1 MTQADE
7 RYVVVGL
14 GNPGPKYAATRH
26 NLGYR
31 VVSLLAERMAGRFK
45 VLKMPSARV
54 EVVEG
59 RLAGRPVVLVR
70 PLSYMNDSG
79 GPVAGVARYYRVPPE
94 QVVIVHD
101 ELDLP
106 FGSMRLKR
114 GGGDA
119 GHNGLRSITSALGSP
134 EYNRVRVGIGRP
146 PGHRSGADYV
156 LHEFARAER
165 AELPYEID
173 RAADAVEALLSD
185 GLESAQNEYND

>member
-7 RYVVVGL
+7 RFVVVGL
-14 GNPGPKYAATRH
+14 GNPGPRYAATRH

-59 RLAGRPVVLVR
+59 RLAGHPVVLVR
-70 PLSYMNDSG
+70 PLAYMNDSG
-79 GPVAGVARYYRVPPE
+79 GPVAGVARYYKVPPE

-119 GHNGLRSITSALGSP
+119 GHNGLRSITAALGSP

-146 PGHRSGADYV
+146 PGRMSGADYV
-156 LHEFARAER
+156 LREFAAAER
-165 AELPYEID
+165 AGLPYEID
-173 RAADAVEALLSD
+173 RVADAVEALLGD
-185 GLESAQNEYND
+185 GLEAAQNDYND

>member
-1 MTQADE
+1 MADE
-7 RYVVVGL
+7 RFVVVGL
-14 GNPGPKYAATRH
+14 GNPGPRYAATRH

-31 VVSLLAERMAGRFK
+31 VVSLLARRMAGRFK

-59 RLAGRPVVLVR
+59 RLAGHPVVLVR

-79 GPVAGVARYYRVPPE
+79 APVAGVARYYKVPPE

-119 GHNGLRSITSALGSP
+119 GHNGLRSITVALGSS

-146 PGHRSGADYV
+146 PGRTSGADYV
-156 LHEFARAER
+156 LREFAAAEC

-173 RAADAVEALLSD
+173 RAADAVETLLGD
-185 GLESAQNEYND
+185 GLEAAQNDYND

>member
-1 MTQADE
+1 MSQADE
-7 RYVVVGL
+7 RFVVVGL
-14 GNPGPKYAATRH
+14 GNPGPKYATTRH

-31 VVSLLAERMAGRFK
+31 VVSLLAERIAGRFK
-45 VLKMPSARV
+45 VLKLPSTRV

-59 RLAGRPVVLVR
+59 RLAGHSVVLVR

-79 GPVAGVARYYRVPPE
+79 GPVAGVARYYKVPPE

-119 GHNGLRSITSALGSP
+119 GHNGLRSITAALGSP

-146 PGHRSGADYV
+146 PGRKSGADYV
-156 LHEFARAER
+156 LHEFAPAER

-173 RAADAVEALLSD
+173 RAADAVEALVSE
-185 GLESAQNEYND
+185 GLETAQNEYND

>member
-1 MTQADE
+1 MPDE
-7 RYVVVGL
+7 RFVVVGL

-45 VLKMPSARV
+45 VLKVPSVRV

-59 RLAGRPVVLVR
+59 RLAGHPVVLVR
-70 PLSYMNDSG
+70 PLSYMNESG
-79 GPVAGVARYYRVPPE
+79 GPVAGVARYYKVPPE

-106 FGSMRLKR
+106 FGSMRIKR

-119 GHNGLRSITSALGSP
+119 GHNGLRSITAALGSP
-134 EYNRVRVGIGRP
+134 DYNRVRVGIGRP
-146 PGHRSGADYV
+146 PGRMNGADYV
-156 LHEFARAER
+156 LREFAAEER
-165 AELPYEID
+165 AELPYEVD
-173 RAADAVEALLSD
+173 RAADAVEALLTN
-185 GLESAQNEYND
+185 GLETAQNEFND

>member
-1 MTQADE
+1 MADE
-7 RYVVVGL
+7 RFVVVGL
-14 GNPGPKYAATRH
+14 GNPGPRYAATRH

-31 VVSLLAERMAGRFK
+31 VVSLLAQRMAGRFK

-59 RLAGRPVVLVR
+59 RLAGHPVVLVR

-79 GPVAGVARYYRVPPE
+79 APVAGVARYYKVPPE

-119 GHNGLRSITSALGSP
+119 GHNGLRSITVALGSS

-146 PGHRSGADYV
+146 PGRTSGADYV
-156 LHEFARAER
+156 LREFAAAER

-173 RAADAVEALLSD
+173 RAADAVETLLGD
-185 GLESAQNEYND
+185 GLEAAQNDYND

>member
-7 RYVVVGL
+7 RFVVVGL
-14 GNPGPKYAATRH
+14 GNPGPRYAATRH

-31 VVSLLAERMAGRFK
+31 VVSLLADRMAGRFK

-70 PLSYMNDSG
+70 PLAYMNDSG
-79 GPVAGVARYYRVPPE
+79 GPVAGVARYYKVPPE

-119 GHNGLRSITSALGSP
+119 GHNGLRSITAALGSS

-146 PGHRSGADYV
+146 PGRTSGADYV
-156 LHEFARAER
+156 LREFAAAER

-173 RAADAVEALLSD
+173 RAADAVETLLGD
-185 GLESAQNEYND
+185 GLEAAQNDYND

>member
-1 MTQADE
+1 MPDE
-7 RYVVVGL
+7 RFVVVGL

-31 VVSLLAERMAGRFK
+31 VVSLLAERMTDRFK
-45 VLKMPSARV
+45 VLKMPSTRV

-59 RLAGRPVVLVR
+59 QLAGHPVVLVR
-70 PLSYMNDSG
+70 PLSYMNESG
-79 GPVAGVARYYRVPPE
+79 GPVAGVARYYKVPPE

-106 FGSMRLKR
+106 FGSMRIKR

-119 GHNGLRSITSALGSP
+119 GHNGLRSITAALGSP
-134 EYNRVRVGIGRP
+134 DYNRVRVGIGRP
-146 PGHRSGADYV
+146 PGRMNGTDYV
-156 LHEFARAER
+156 LREFAREER

-173 RAADAVEALLSD
+173 RAADAVEALLTD
-185 GLESAQNEYND
+185 GLETAQNEFND

>member
-1 MTQADE
+1 MADE
-7 RYVVVGL
+7 RFVVVGL
-14 GNPGPKYAATRH
+14 GNPGPRYAATRH

-31 VVSLLAERMAGRFK
+31 VVSLLAQRMAGRFK

-59 RLAGRPVVLVR
+59 RLAGHPVVLVR

-79 GPVAGVARYYRVPPE
+79 APVAGVARYYKVPPE

-106 FGSMRLKR
+106 FGSMRLKP

-119 GHNGLRSITSALGSP
+119 GHNGLRSITVALGSS

-146 PGHRSGADYV
+146 PGRTSGADYV
-156 LHEFARAER
+156 LREFAAAER

-173 RAADAVEALLSD
+173 RAADAVETLLGD
-185 GLESAQNEYND
+185 GLEAAQNDYND

>member
-1 MTQADE
+1 VADE
-7 RYVVVGL
+7 RFVVVGL
-14 GNPGPKYAATRH
+14 GNPGPRYAATRH

-59 RLAGRPVVLVR
+59 RLAEHPVVLVR

-79 GPVAGVARYYRVPPE
+79 GPVAGVARYYKVPPE

-119 GHNGLRSITSALGSP
+119 GHNGLRSITAALGSS

-146 PGHRSGADYV
+146 PGRTSGADYV
-156 LHEFARAER
+156 LREFAAAER

-173 RAADAVEALLSD
+173 RAADAVEALVSD
-185 GLESAQNEYND
+185 GLDVAQNDYND

>member
-1 MTQADE
+1 MPDE
-7 RYVVVGL
+7 RFVVVGL

-31 VVSLLAERMAGRFK
+31 VVGLLAERMAGRFK
-45 VLKMPSARV
+45 VLKLPSTRV

-59 RLAGRPVVLVR
+59 RLAGHPVVLVR

-79 GPVAGVARYYRVPPE
+79 GPVAGVARYYKVPPE

-119 GHNGLRSITSALGSP
+119 GHNGLRSITAALGSP

-146 PGHRSGADYV
+146 PGRKSGADYV
-156 LHEFARAER
+156 LHEFPPAER

-173 RAADAVEALLSD
+173 RAADAVEALVSV
-185 GLESAQNEYND
+185 GLEIAQNEYND

>member
-1 MTQADE
+1 MADE
-7 RYVVVGL
+7 RFVVVGL
-14 GNPGPKYAATRH
+14 GNPGPRYAATRH

-31 VVSLLAERMAGRFK
+31 VVSLLAQRMAGRFK

-59 RLAGRPVVLVR
+59 RLAGHPVVLVR

-79 GPVAGVARYYRVPPE
+79 APVAGVARYYKVPPE
-94 QVVIVHD
+94 HVVIVHD

-119 GHNGLRSITSALGSP
+119 GHNGLRSITVALGSS

-146 PGHRSGADYV
+146 PGRTSGADYV
-156 LHEFARAER
+156 LREFAAAER

-173 RAADAVEALLSD
+173 RAADAVETLLGD
-185 GLESAQNEYND
+185 GLDAAQNDYND

>member
-1 MTQADE
+1 MADE
-7 RYVVVGL
+7 RFVVVGL
-14 GNPGPKYAATRH
+14 GNPGPRYAATRH

-31 VVSLLAERMAGRFK
+31 VVSLLAQRMAGRFK

-59 RLAGRPVVLVR
+59 RLAGHPVVLVR

-79 GPVAGVARYYRVPPE
+79 APVAGVARYYKVPPE
-94 QVVIVHD
+94 HVVIVHD

-119 GHNGLRSITSALGSP
+119 GHNGLRSITVALGSS

-146 PGHRSGADYV
+146 PGRTSGADYV
-156 LHEFARAER
+156 LREFAAAER

-173 RAADAVEALLSD
+173 RAADAVETLLGD
-185 GLESAQNEYND
+185 GLEAAQNDYND

>member
-1 MTQADE
+1 MADE
-7 RYVVVGL
+7 RFVVVGL
-14 GNPGPKYAATRH
+14 GNPGPRYAATRH

-31 VVSLLAERMAGRFK
+31 VVSLLAQRMAGRFK
-45 VLKMPSARV
+45 VLKIPSARV
-54 EVVEG
+54 EVVDG
-59 RLAGRPVVLVR
+59 RLAGHPVVLVR

-79 GPVAGVARYYRVPPE
+79 APVAGVARYYKVPPE
-94 QVVIVHD
+94 HVVIVHD

-119 GHNGLRSITSALGSP
+119 GHNGLRSITVALGSS

-146 PGHRSGADYV
+146 PGRTSGADYV
-156 LHEFARAER
+156 LREFAAAER

-173 RAADAVEALLSD
+173 RAADAVETLLGD
-185 GLESAQNEYND
+185 GLEAAQNDYND

>member
-1 MTQADE
+1 MPDE
-7 RYVVVGL
+7 RFVVVGL

-31 VVSLLAERMAGRFK
+31 VVGLLAERMAGRFK
-45 VLKMPSARV
+45 VLKLPSTRV

-59 RLAGRPVVLVR
+59 RLAGHPVVLVR
-70 PLSYMNDSG
+70 PFSYMNDSG
-79 GPVAGVARYYRVPPE
+79 GPVAGVARYYKVLPE

-119 GHNGLRSITSALGSP
+119 GHNGLRSITAALGSP

-146 PGHRSGADYV
+146 PGRKSGADYV
-156 LHEFARAER
+156 LHVFPPAER
-165 AELPYEID
+165 AELSYEID
-173 RAADAVEALLSD
+173 RAADAVEALVSE
-185 GLESAQNEYND
+185 GLETAQNEYND

>member
-1 MTQADE
+1 MADE
-7 RYVVVGL
+7 RFVVVGL
-14 GNPGPKYAATRH
+14 GNPGPRYAATRH

-59 RLAGRPVVLVR
+59 RLAGHPVVLVR
-70 PLSYMNDSG
+70 PSSYMNDSG
-79 GPVAGVARYYRVPPE
+79 GPVAGVARYYKVPPE

-119 GHNGLRSITSALGSP
+119 GHNGLRSITAALGSP

-146 PGHRSGADYV
+146 PGRMSGADYV
-156 LHEFARAER
+156 LREFPPAER

-173 RAADAVEALLSD
+173 RAADAVEALVAD
-185 GLESAQNEYND
+185 GIGAAQNEYND

>member
-1 MTQADE
+1 MPDQ
-7 RYVVVGL
+7 RFVVVGL
-14 GNPGPKYAATRH
+14 GNPGPRYAATRH

-31 VVSLLAERMAGRFK
+31 VVSLLAERMVGRFK
-45 VLKMPSARV
+45 VLKLPSTRV

-59 RLAGRPVVLVR
+59 RLAGHSVVLVR

-79 GPVAGVARYYRVPPE
+79 GPVAGVARYYKVPPE

-119 GHNGLRSITSALGSP
+119 GHNGLRSITAALGSP

-146 PGHRSGADYV
+146 PGRKSGADYV
-156 LHEFARAER
+156 LHEFAPAER

-173 RAADAVEALLSD
+173 RAADAVEALVSE
-185 GLESAQNEYND
+185 GLETAQNEYND

>member
-1 MTQADE
+1 MADE
-7 RYVVVGL
+7 RFVVVGL
-14 GNPGPKYAATRH
+14 GNPGRRYAATRH

-31 VVSLLAERMAGRFK
+31 VVSLLAQRMAGRFK

-59 RLAGRPVVLVR
+59 RLAGHPVVLVR

-79 GPVAGVARYYRVPPE
+79 APVAGVARYYKVPPE

-119 GHNGLRSITSALGSP
+119 GHNGLRSITVALGSS

-146 PGHRSGADYV
+146 PGRTSGADYV
-156 LHEFARAER
+156 LREFAAAER

-173 RAADAVEALLSD
+173 RAADAVETLLGD
-185 GLESAQNEYND
+185 GLEAAQNDYND